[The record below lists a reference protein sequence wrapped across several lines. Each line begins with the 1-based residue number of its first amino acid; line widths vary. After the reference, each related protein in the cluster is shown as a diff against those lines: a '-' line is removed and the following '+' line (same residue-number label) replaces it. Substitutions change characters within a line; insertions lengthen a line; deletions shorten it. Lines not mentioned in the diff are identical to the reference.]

1 MSKPPLPLGL
11 GPPLPPS
18 TPEIP
23 PPPPSKP
30 PPESQVEDMDMDLSD
45 EEETEIVPIETS
57 GSVTTSRKPSQDLN
71 LSDALSSFYSDL
83 GLMAEG
89 DSASQD
95 GATISQEATPNATP
109 PKVDSPGPSSVV
121 FENSPNVSD
130 NERSDSPFDAGENV
144 NERRKRKVKD
154 CILMIT
160 SKVEVLPVGGH
171 TLITLAHKGQQI

>member
-1 MSKPPLPLGL
+1 MSKPPLP
-11 GPPLPPS
+11 PLS
-18 TPEIP
+18 TPDVP

-30 PPESQVEDMDMDLSD
+30 PLPPESQVEDMDMDLSD
-45 EEETEIVPIETS
+45 IEEETEIVPIETS

-83 GLMAEG
+83 GLMGAEG

-95 GATISQEATPNATP
+95 GAVTISQEATPNATP

-154 CILMIT
+154 CILIDI
-160 SKVEVLPVGGH
+160 SNKV
-171 TLITLAHKGQQI
+171 T

>member
-1 MSKPPLPLGL
+1 MSK
-11 GPPLPPS
+11 PPLPPS

-171 TLITLAHKGQQI
+171 TLIMLAHKGQQI

>member
-1 MSKPPLPLGL
+1 
-11 GPPLPPS
+11 
-18 TPEIP
+18 
-23 PPPPSKP
+23 
-30 PPESQVEDMDMDLSD
+30 MDMDLSD

-109 PKVDSPGPSSVV
+109 PIVDSPGPSSVV

-171 TLITLAHKGQQI
+171 TLITLAHKGQQF

>member
-1 MSKPPLPLGL
+1 MSKPPLP
-11 GPPLPPS
+11 PLS

-30 PPESQVEDMDMDLSD
+30 PLPPESQVEDMDMDLSD

-57 GSVTTSRKPSQDLN
+57 GSGVTTSRKPSQDLN

-83 GLMAEG
+83 GLMGAEG
-89 DSASQD
+89 DSVSQD

-154 CILMIT
+154 CILIDI
-160 SKVEVLPVGGH
+160 SNKV
-171 TLITLAHKGQQI
+171 TLIISK

>member
-1 MSKPPLPLGL
+1 
-11 GPPLPPS
+11 
-18 TPEIP
+18 
-23 PPPPSKP
+23 
-30 PPESQVEDMDMDLSD
+30 MDMDLSD

-57 GSVTTSRKPSQDLN
+57 GSGVTTSRKPSQDLN

-83 GLMAEG
+83 GLMGAEG
-89 DSASQD
+89 DSVSQD

-144 NERRKRKVKD
+144 NERRKRKVKN
-154 CILMIT
+154 CILMI
-160 SKVEVLPVGGH
+160 SK
-171 TLITLAHKGQQI
+171 Q

>member
-1 MSKPPLPLGL
+1 MGPEEMSKPPLPLGL

-95 GATISQEATPNATP
+95 GATISQEATPTATP
-109 PKVDSPGPSSVV
+109 PKVDSPGPSNSVV

-130 NERSDSPFDAGENV
+130 NERSDSPFDSGENV

-154 CILMIT
+154 YILMIT
-160 SKVEVLPVGGH
+160 N
-171 TLITLAHKGQQI
+171 

>member
-1 MSKPPLPLGL
+1 
-11 GPPLPPS
+11 
-18 TPEIP
+18 
-23 PPPPSKP
+23 
-30 PPESQVEDMDMDLSD
+30 MDLSD

-171 TLITLAHKGQQI
+171 TLITLAHKGQQIWAKMLT

>member
-1 MSKPPLPLGL
+1 MSKPPLP
-11 GPPLPPS
+11 PLS

-30 PPESQVEDMDMDLSD
+30 PLPPESQVEDMDMDLSD
-45 EEETEIVPIETS
+45 IEEETEIVPIETS

-83 GLMAEG
+83 GLMGAEG

-95 GATISQEATPNATP
+95 GAVTISQEATPNATP

-160 SKVEVLPVGGH
+160 KVWIL
-171 TLITLAHKGQQI
+171 

>member
-1 MSKPPLPLGL
+1 MEKNLSSSNNGDAPGSPLPQ
-11 GPPLPPS
+11 PPLPP
-18 TPEIP
+18 PRDLP

-95 GATISQEATPNATP
+95 GATISQ
-109 PKVDSPGPSSVV
+109 
-121 FENSPNVSD
+121 
-130 NERSDSPFDAGENV
+130 
-144 NERRKRKVKD
+144 
-154 CILMIT
+154 
-160 SKVEVLPVGGH
+160 
-171 TLITLAHKGQQI
+171 

>member
-1 MSKPPLPLGL
+1 
-11 GPPLPPS
+11 
-18 TPEIP
+18 
-23 PPPPSKP
+23 
-30 PPESQVEDMDMDLSD
+30 MDMDLSD
-45 EEETEIVPIETS
+45 IEEETEIVPIETS

-83 GLMAEG
+83 GLMGAEG
-89 DSASQD
+89 DSVSQD

-160 SKVEVLPVGGH
+160 KVWIL
-171 TLITLAHKGQQI
+171 